1 MVKFFYIFFS
11 SLFSDFTVHDLTDED
26 EFMIIACD
34 GIWNSMT
41 SQEAV
46 NYVRDRL
53 RKDEKISEII
63 RELFDLLLS
72 TDTDGHGFKNI
83 WEIFLDVYEILRH
96 FLIMSQ
102 FANVL
107 KCLVM
112 SQNIWKCHKMKTSR
126 HFMIFCDMRYFKIFW
141 VLFFIFKILKKATEL
156 AATIWLA

>member
-83 WEIFLDVYEILRH
+83 
-96 FLIMSQ
+96 
-102 FANVL
+102 
-107 KCLVM
+107 
-112 SQNIWKCHKMKTSR
+112 
-126 HFMIFCDMRYFKIFW
+126 
-141 VLFFIFKILKKATEL
+141 
-156 AATIWLA
+156 

>member
-1 MVKFFYIFFS
+1 MFLDVLRLYGKIFFS

-72 TDTDGHGFKNI
+72 TDTDGHGFTNI
-83 WEIFLDVYEILRH
+83 
-96 FLIMSQ
+96 
-102 FANVL
+102 
-107 KCLVM
+107 
-112 SQNIWKCHKMKTSR
+112 
-126 HFMIFCDMRYFKIFW
+126 
-141 VLFFIFKILKKATEL
+141 
-156 AATIWLA
+156 